1 MFNIVRKS
9 KLGLNSIDL
18 KQINSLI
25 KKGNQKHPIKV
36 SEFSSLRK
44 KDNNGNN
51 NNITSGKKEE
61 IKINYIIEDSKS
73 FNGLIISLTS
83 IGNIFIYDI
92 YSKKLKKISCFST
105 NHLKAK

>member
-9 KLGLNSIDL
+9 KLGLNSVDL
-18 KQINSLI
+18 KQINTLI
-25 KKGNQKHPIKV
+25 KKENQKHPIKV

-44 KDNNGNN
+44 KDKIGNNN
-51 NNITSGKKEE
+51 NNITSEKNEE
-61 IKINYIIEDSKS
+61 VKINYIIEDSKT

-92 YSKKLKKISCFST
+92 YSKKLKKISCF
-105 NHLKAK
+105 LPMI